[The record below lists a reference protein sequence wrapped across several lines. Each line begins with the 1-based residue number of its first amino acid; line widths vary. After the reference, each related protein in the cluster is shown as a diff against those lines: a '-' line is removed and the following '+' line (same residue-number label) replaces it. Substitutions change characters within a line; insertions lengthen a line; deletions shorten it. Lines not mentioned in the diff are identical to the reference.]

1 MKPAGPVWLSNGLV
15 QVEFRESSLP
25 IACLTAIRTRRRI
38 ERKFDATD
46 AHSQQ
51 DGLGHLE
58 SDRATGAGNA
68 GARGRSRIPGL
79 DFDPE
84 DQRRVEV
91 LSCKAADGTLSAEER
106 AELEEYVRV
115 NNELM
120 ILQSKA
126 RLSLQKTRPRARR

>member
-1 MKPAGPVWLSNGLV
+1 M
-15 QVEFRESSLP
+15 
-25 IACLTAIRTRRRI
+25 

-46 AHSQQ
+46 ARSQQ

-68 GARGRSRIPGL
+68 RAEVARALLKL

-84 DQRRVEV
+84 DQRRVEM
-91 LSCKAADGTLSAEER
+91 LSSRASDGTLSTEER
-106 AELEEYVRV
+106 AELEEYIRV

-126 RLSLQKTRPRARR
+126 RLSLQEPRLRAKR